1 MLGNFGWFKLGGLK
15 FGGLMLGNFGGW
27 VLIGGGPGRNCA
39 CTGPRNTTMLTG
51 KATASTNNMRIFQVR
66 MIILLE
72 VENQKSNYSYPRLQG
87 NKKQKFRLGAGKQL
101 KSRWEIRLGR
111 YDR

>member
-1 MLGNFGWFKLGGLK
+1 
-15 FGGLMLGNFGGW
+15 
-27 VLIGGGPGRNCA
+27 
-39 CTGPRNTTMLTG
+39 
-51 KATASTNNMRIFQVR
+51 